1 MDARIQAERIK
12 AVKAM
17 EFLARQ
23 INNEN
28 IFESWLTMGPADG
41 DIKYGDLEVKPEDA
55 EDLEYYIEDNEFRDL
70 MKTFLNLMTR
80 AKKDGGLYCGNVCT
94 EKTLKDFC
102 VEAILSFT
110 LYYVGQICLEGTG
123 KKGS

>member
-94 EKTLKDFC
+94 GHTFKDFC
-102 VEAILSFT
+102 VDAILSNT
-110 LYYVGQICLEGTG
+110 LY
-123 KKGS
+123 

>member
-1 MDARIQAERIK
+1 MDSRIKEERIK

-28 IFESWLTMGPADG
+28 IFETWLSMGPADG
-41 DIKYGDLEVKPEDA
+41 DIKYGDLTSDNS

-70 MKTFLNLMTR
+70 MKTFLNLMSK
-80 AKKDGGLYCGNVCT
+80 AKEDGGLYCGNIC
-94 EKTLKDFC
+94 
-102 VEAILSFT
+102 SNHS
-110 LYYVGQICLEGTG
+110 YVFPFYFG
-123 KKGS
+123 

>member
-1 MDARIQAERIK
+1 MDRRIKEERIK

-28 IFESWLTMGPADG
+28 IFETWLSMGPADG
-41 DIKYGDLEVKPEDA
+41 DIEYGDLTSDNS

-70 MKTFLNLMTR
+70 MKTFLNVMSR
-80 AKKDGGLYCGNVCT
+80 AKEDGGLYCSNICT
-94 EKTLKDFC
+94 KRSEEFP
-102 VEAILSFT
+102 IYF
-110 LYYVGQICLEGTG
+110 G
-123 KKGS
+123 

>member
-28 IFESWLTMGPADG
+28 IFENWLTMGPADG

-70 MKTFLNLMTR
+70 MKTFLNLMTE

-94 EKTLKDFC
+94 ENSYTFFWG
-102 VEAILSFT
+102 IN
-110 LYYVGQICLEGTG
+110 
-123 KKGS
+123 